1 MSISSYLALIIIVIV
16 INALKSAQKK
26 KEAEEA
32 RRMPT
37 AKAQQPKQSAP
48 KVHSQPIVPTP
59 APMPAHAHTT
69 VHAAKPKVHEHL
81 AAECDLDAELQGSI
95 GYDSPEGRDKC
106 HEDELVP
113 GAREAPGSAARGG
126 AVRLEAGFQPE
137 CDGAGDGDAGGADA
151 PLREKE
157 ALISTAP
164 LLSVIDGRGALPMS
178 ECFCEA
184 GVSLLQRRNLCINT
198 RKLYAREIN

>member
-59 APMPAHAHTT
+59 APMPRSRR
-69 VHAAKPKVHEHL
+69 
-81 AAECDLDAELQGSI
+81 CMSI
-95 GYDSPEGRDKC
+95 WR
-106 HEDELVP
+106 
-113 GAREAPGSAARGG
+113 RSATWMRN
-126 AVRLEAGFQPE
+126 
-137 CDGAGDGDAGGADA
+137 C
-151 PLREKE
+151 
-157 ALISTAP
+157 
-164 LLSVIDGRGALPMS
+164 RGA
-178 ECFCEA
+178 
-184 GVSLLQRRNLCINT
+184 
-198 RKLYAREIN
+198 

>member
-95 GYDSPEGRDKC
+95 GYDLS
-106 HEDELVP
+106 
-113 GAREAPGSAARGG
+113 
-126 AVRLEAGFQPE
+126 
-137 CDGAGDGDAGGADA
+137 
-151 PLREKE
+151 
-157 ALISTAP
+157 LIH
-164 LLSVIDGRGALPMS
+164 I
-178 ECFCEA
+178 
-184 GVSLLQRRNLCINT
+184 
-198 RKLYAREIN
+198 

>member
-1 MSISSYLALIIIVIV
+1 MSLSSYLALIIIVIV

-26 KEAEEA
+26 KEAEAA

-37 AKAQQPKQSAP
+37 AKPQQPKQSAP

-59 APMPAHAHTT
+59 VPMPAHAHTT

-106 HEDELVP
+106 HEDELFP
-113 GAREAPGSAARGG
+113 AHEKRPKAPHEEVQSGLKLDFSPNAMVQAMVMQEVLTR
-126 AVRLEAGFQPE
+126 P
-137 CDGAGDGDAGGADA
+137 
-151 PLREKE
+151 
-157 ALISTAP
+157 
-164 LLSVIDGRGALPMS
+164 
-178 ECFCEA
+178 CE
-184 GVSLLQRRNLCINT
+184 RRK
-198 RKLYAREIN
+198 R

>member
-106 HEDELVP
+106 HEDELFP
-113 GAREAPGSAARGG
+113 AHEKRPEAPH
-126 AVRLEAGFQPE
+126 
-137 CDGAGDGDAGGADA
+137 
-151 PLREKE
+151 EKVQSGLKLDFSPNAMVMQE
-157 ALISTAP
+157 VLTRP
-164 LLSVIDGRGALPMS
+164 
-178 ECFCEA
+178 CE
-184 GVSLLQRRNLCINT
+184 RRK
-198 RKLYAREIN
+198 R

>member
-81 AAECDLDAELQGSI
+81 AAECDLDAELQPV
-95 GYDSPEGRDKC
+95 YTQQVPRGRT
-106 HEDELVP
+106 VP
-113 GAREAPGSAARGG
+113 GARKAPGSAA
-126 AVRLEAGFQPE
+126 
-137 CDGAGDGDAGGADA
+137 
-151 PLREKE
+151 
-157 ALISTAP
+157 
-164 LLSVIDGRGALPMS
+164 
-178 ECFCEA
+178 
-184 GVSLLQRRNLCINT
+184 
-198 RKLYAREIN
+198 

>member
-81 AAECDLDAELQGSI
+81 AAECDLDAELQGSM
-95 GYDSPEGRDKC
+95 GTTARKDATSATKTNCSRRTRSARKRRMRRYSP
-106 HEDELVP
+106 
-113 GAREAPGSAARGG
+113 A
-126 AVRLEAGFQPE
+126 
-137 CDGAGDGDAGGADA
+137 
-151 PLREKE
+151 
-157 ALISTAP
+157 
-164 LLSVIDGRGALPMS
+164 
-178 ECFCEA
+178 
-184 GVSLLQRRNLCINT
+184 
-198 RKLYAREIN
+198 

>member
-48 KVHSQPIVPTP
+48 KV
-59 APMPAHAHTT
+59 PAHAHTT

-106 HEDELVP
+106 HEDELFP
-113 GAREAPGSAARGG
+113 AHEKRPEAPH
-126 AVRLEAGFQPE
+126 
-137 CDGAGDGDAGGADA
+137 
-151 PLREKE
+151 EKVQSGLKLDFSPNAMVQAMVMQE
-157 ALISTAP
+157 VLTRP
-164 LLSVIDGRGALPMS
+164 
-178 ECFCEA
+178 CE
-184 GVSLLQRRNLCINT
+184 RRK
-198 RKLYAREIN
+198 R

>member
-26 KEAEEA
+26 KEAEAA

-48 KVHSQPIVPTP
+48 KVQSQPIVPT
-59 APMPAHAHTT
+59 PAHAHTT
-69 VHAAKPKVHEHL
+69 VHAAQPKVHEHL

-106 HEDELVP
+106 HEAELFPAHEKRPETPHEEVQP
-113 GAREAPGSAARGG
+113 GLKLDFSPNAMVQAMVMQEVLTRP
-126 AVRLEAGFQPE
+126 
-137 CDGAGDGDAGGADA
+137 
-151 PLREKE
+151 
-157 ALISTAP
+157 
-164 LLSVIDGRGALPMS
+164 
-178 ECFCEA
+178 CE
-184 GVSLLQRRNLCINT
+184 RRK
-198 RKLYAREIN
+198 R

>member
-1 MSISSYLALIIIVIV
+1 MSISSYLALIIIVIIV
-16 INALKSAQKK
+16 NVVKSAQKK

-48 KVHSQPIVPTP
+48 KVHSQPIV
-59 APMPAHAHTT
+59 PAHAHTT

-106 HEDELVP
+106 HEDELFP
-113 GAREAPGSAARGG
+113 AHEKRPEAPHEE
-126 AVRLEAGFQPE
+126 VRSGLKLDFSPNAMVQAMVMQEVLTRP
-137 CDGAGDGDAGGADA
+137 
-151 PLREKE
+151 
-157 ALISTAP
+157 
-164 LLSVIDGRGALPMS
+164 
-178 ECFCEA
+178 CE
-184 GVSLLQRRNLCINT
+184 RRK
-198 RKLYAREIN
+198 R

>member
-48 KVHSQPIVPTP
+48 KVHSQSIVPTP

-81 AAECDLDAELQGSI
+81 AAECDLDAELQRPEPPHEEVRSGLKL
-95 GYDSPEGRDKC
+95 DFSPNAMVQAMVMQEVLTR
-106 HEDELVP
+106 P
-113 GAREAPGSAARGG
+113 
-126 AVRLEAGFQPE
+126 
-137 CDGAGDGDAGGADA
+137 
-151 PLREKE
+151 
-157 ALISTAP
+157 
-164 LLSVIDGRGALPMS
+164 
-178 ECFCEA
+178 CE
-184 GVSLLQRRNLCINT
+184 RRK
-198 RKLYAREIN
+198 R

>member
-37 AKAQQPKQSAP
+37 AKPQQPKQSAP

-106 HEDELVP
+106 HEDELFP
-113 GAREAPGSAARGG
+113 AHEKRPEAPHEE
-126 AVRLEAGFQPE
+126 VRSGLDFSPNAMVQAMVMQEVLTRP
-137 CDGAGDGDAGGADA
+137 
-151 PLREKE
+151 
-157 ALISTAP
+157 
-164 LLSVIDGRGALPMS
+164 
-178 ECFCEA
+178 CE
-184 GVSLLQRRNLCINT
+184 RRK
-198 RKLYAREIN
+198 R

>member
-37 AKAQQPKQSAP
+37 AKAQQPKQS
-48 KVHSQPIVPTP
+48 VPMP

-106 HEDELVP
+106 HEDELFP
-113 GAREAPGSAARGG
+113 AHEKRPEAPHEE
-126 AVRLEAGFQPE
+126 VRSGLKLDFSPNAMVQAMVMQEVLTRP
-137 CDGAGDGDAGGADA
+137 
-151 PLREKE
+151 
-157 ALISTAP
+157 
-164 LLSVIDGRGALPMS
+164 
-178 ECFCEA
+178 CE
-184 GVSLLQRRNLCINT
+184 RRK
-198 RKLYAREIN
+198 R

>member
-1 MSISSYLALIIIVIV
+1 MSLSSYLALIIIVIV

-26 KEAEEA
+26 KEAEAA

-48 KVHSQPIVPTP
+48 KVQSQPIVPTP

-69 VHAAKPKVHEHL
+69 VHAAQPKVHEHL

-106 HEDELVP
+106 HEDELFPAHKKRPDTPHEEVESGLKP
-113 GAREAPGSAARGG
+113 TFCLLVRKMT
-126 AVRLEAGFQPE
+126 AVLL
-137 CDGAGDGDAGGADA
+137 AGGADA

-164 LLSVIDGRGALPMS
+164 LLSVIDGRGVLPMS
-178 ECFCEA
+178 ECFCETPA
-184 GVSLLQRRNLCINT
+184 
-198 RKLYAREIN
+198 

>member
-26 KEAEEA
+26 KEAEAA

-37 AKAQQPKQSAP
+37 AKAQQPKVQ
-48 KVHSQPIVPTP
+48 SQPIVPTP

-106 HEDELVP
+106 HEAELFP
-113 GAREAPGSAARGG
+113 AHEKRPEAPHEEVHSGLKLDFSPNAMVQAMVMQRSEERRVGK
-126 AVRLEAGFQPE
+126 E
-137 CDGAGDGDAGGADA
+137 CRSRWS
-151 PLREKE
+151 P
-157 ALISTAP
+157 
-164 LLSVIDGRGALPMS
+164 
-178 ECFCEA
+178 
-184 GVSLLQRRNLCINT
+184 
-198 RKLYAREIN
+198 YH

>member
-59 APMPAHAHTT
+59 APMPAHAHDR
-69 VHAAKPKVHEHL
+69 P
-81 AAECDLDAELQGSI
+81 C
-95 GYDSPEGRDKC
+95 
-106 HEDELVP
+106 
-113 GAREAPGSAARGG
+113 REAEG
-126 AVRLEAGFQPE
+126 A
-137 CDGAGDGDAGGADA
+137 
-151 PLREKE
+151 
-157 ALISTAP
+157 
-164 LLSVIDGRGALPMS
+164 
-178 ECFCEA
+178 
-184 GVSLLQRRNLCINT
+184 
-198 RKLYAREIN
+198 

>member
-48 KVHSQPIVPTP
+48 KVHSQPTVPTP

-81 AAECDLDAELQGSI
+81 AAECENGNQYGLARSGKSI
-95 GYDSPEGRDKC
+95 CNASSDSIFDYTSDFNYIC
-106 HEDELVP
+106 
-113 GAREAPGSAARGG
+113 
-126 AVRLEAGFQPE
+126 
-137 CDGAGDGDAGGADA
+137 
-151 PLREKE
+151 
-157 ALISTAP
+157 IS
-164 LLSVIDGRGALPMS
+164 SVIFKRYKKS
-178 ECFCEA
+178 
-184 GVSLLQRRNLCINT
+184 
-198 RKLYAREIN
+198 

>member
-69 VHAAKPKVHEHL
+69 VMPRSRR
-81 AAECDLDAELQGSI
+81 CMSI
-95 GYDSPEGRDKC
+95 WWR
-106 HEDELVP
+106 
-113 GAREAPGSAARGG
+113 SATWMRN
-126 AVRLEAGFQPE
+126 
-137 CDGAGDGDAGGADA
+137 C
-151 PLREKE
+151 
-157 ALISTAP
+157 
-164 LLSVIDGRGALPMS
+164 RGA
-178 ECFCEA
+178 
-184 GVSLLQRRNLCINT
+184 
-198 RKLYAREIN
+198 